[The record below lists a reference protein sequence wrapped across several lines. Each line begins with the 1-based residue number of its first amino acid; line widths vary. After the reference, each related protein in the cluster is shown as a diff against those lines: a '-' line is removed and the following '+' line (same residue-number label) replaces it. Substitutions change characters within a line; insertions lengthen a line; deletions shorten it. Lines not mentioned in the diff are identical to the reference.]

1 LIFFLIFIHYFV
13 QTSIPMSMLEF
24 STLNLTGRKTDLLGG

>member
-1 LIFFLIFIHYFV
+1 
-13 QTSIPMSMLEF
+13 MSMLEF